1 MTTTIKFYRNEENV
15 VVIEKEKFEE
25 SLFIDQYVQALLAID
40 KKIAAKEEHEPS
52 IVAFCGDR
60 GEGKSSCMMTVRKML
75 KNLHQEGP
83 ETVSVNNFLDVHKMP
98 EKKDD
103 GSDVLLKD
111 KCSNILETDMEV
123 MAPIDPAFFDT
134 KHNVLELVLG
144 QMYERFLKYIE
155 DNKEELKYRRTDK
168 ERLMGKFHDAKLCW
182 TRISKSIESIYDP
195 IEELDSLA
203 AGLSLKDRMNTL
215 IDEYLKFFHHD
226 ENGAAR
232 KALLV
237 VCIDDLDLN
246 ISQAYE
252 MAEQIRKYLTS
263 PKCLLLVSLN
273 ADQLVDVV
281 ANYLDKLTA
290 PSKDLGTQS
299 MATKYVTKLVPLE
312 CRVIMPKI
320 YNICDYSLEIYGT
333 RGGELEKRFNSMK
346 EAVVQLTYNKTR
358 FLFYNNKGGVSPLV
372 PNNLRGLRHLLG
384 LLLSMSDFV
393 DNELSGGNKN
403 AFRAYFFQTWT
414 RQLQMSD
421 REFAALLVK
430 GDDPTSVNKLVVA
443 YLNGKIKDME
453 GGSALIR
460 DISNPVN
467 YNYNVS
473 VGDVFYLI
481 NYLERSNVDEH
492 LALMLF
498 FVKSYYSMRLYEYY
512 DVISEIEGELSP
524 EAIELDGEVYK
535 SDGWFKRTNMMQRF
549 VNGSF
554 FTYSPSDILPPS
566 QAGKHRD
573 LKSFN
578 ANLLYENVLKPIKEK
593 MMSFEDLG
601 LDDQKEFIRKFRIAE
616 FFALTVKKSI
626 SRRKIEV
633 ADKLRRDYSEP
644 HHLTDFNTNT
654 KYMVF
659 DVLSPFYN
667 ILNPKYAYDRFK
679 YLRKSEDFTG
689 FFEFAKSHDWSLL
702 RRMIDYVR
710 LKLKNEELPTN
721 VPKLTFAVLTPMNE
735 EQLEEAYYYLI
746 SNAVLRNGDVLS
758 AVMEAI
764 QSRRDN
770 WHNKSD
776 SLVVMQTLY
785 GFIIDSEMRT
795 YKNSTGVDNQV
806 SRPYIMRFEFLN
818 AFRELLRGKYH
829 NTQYD
834 IVDDT
839 RLLNEIYSSDFD
851 TENISNDMIMDYF
864 SKFFGAFKTTR
875 QGKVVRSEFAKHYE
889 DFYAMASES
898 EWFTMYPDD
907 KTFKKEDII
916 KKQKD
921 RFVQYVST
929 ALRSE
934 IDDID
939 DAEDA
944 NDTID

>member
-40 KKIAAKEEHEPS
+40 KKIATKEEHEPS

-60 GEGKSSCMMTVRKML
+60 GEGKSSCMMTVRDML
-75 KNLHQEGP
+75 KKLHNPGEEA
-83 ETVSVNNFLDVHKMP
+83 ETVKNFLDIHKLP
-98 EKKDD
+98 EKGQD
-103 GSDVLLKD
+103 GTDMVLKN
-111 KCSNILETDMEV
+111 KCTNILDTEMEV
-123 MAPIDPAFFDT
+123 LDPIDPAFFDT

-144 QMYERFLKYIE
+144 QMYERFVKYIE
-155 DNKEELKYRRTDK
+155 TNKEDLKCRRADK

-182 TRISKSIESIYDP
+182 TRLSKSVESLYDP

-203 AGLSLKDRMNTL
+203 AGLSLKDRMNAL
-215 IDEYLKFFHHD
+215 IDEYLEFFHHE
-226 ENGAAR
+226 ENGTAK

-252 MAEQIRKYLTS
+252 MAEQIRKYLTC

-312 CRVIMPKI
+312 CRIIMPKI
-320 YNICDYSLEIYGT
+320 YNICDCSLEIYGS
-333 RGGELEKRFNSMK
+333 RGGVLEKKFNSMK

-384 LLLSMSDFV
+384 LLLSMSDFAG
-393 DNELSGGNKN
+393 NELSGGNKN

-414 RQLQMSD
+414 RQLQKSD

-512 DVISEIEGELSP
+512 DVISEIDGELSP

-549 VNGSF
+549 VNGSY

-566 QAGKHRD
+566 QVGKHRD

-593 MMSFEDLG
+593 MMN
-601 LDDQKEFIRKFRIAE
+601 
-616 FFALTVKKSI
+616 
-626 SRRKIEV
+626 
-633 ADKLRRDYSEP
+633 YS
-644 HHLTDFNTNT
+644 L
-654 KYMVF
+654 
-659 DVLSPFYN
+659 
-667 ILNPKYAYDRFK
+667 
-679 YLRKSEDFTG
+679 
-689 FFEFAKSHDWSLL
+689 
-702 RRMIDYVR
+702 
-710 LKLKNEELPTN
+710 
-721 VPKLTFAVLTPMNE
+721 
-735 EQLEEAYYYLI
+735 
-746 SNAVLRNGDVLS
+746 
-758 AVMEAI
+758 
-764 QSRRDN
+764 
-770 WHNKSD
+770 
-776 SLVVMQTLY
+776 
-785 GFIIDSEMRT
+785 
-795 YKNSTGVDNQV
+795 
-806 SRPYIMRFEFLN
+806 
-818 AFRELLRGKYH
+818 
-829 NTQYD
+829 
-834 IVDDT
+834 
-839 RLLNEIYSSDFD
+839 
-851 TENISNDMIMDYF
+851 
-864 SKFFGAFKTTR
+864 TTR
-875 QGKVVRSEFAKHYE
+875 RSS
-889 DFYAMASES
+889 SENF
-898 EWFTMYPDD
+898 E
-907 KTFKKEDII
+907 
-916 KKQKD
+916 
-921 RFVQYVST
+921 
-929 ALRSE
+929 
-934 IDDID
+934 
-939 DAEDA
+939 
-944 NDTID
+944 